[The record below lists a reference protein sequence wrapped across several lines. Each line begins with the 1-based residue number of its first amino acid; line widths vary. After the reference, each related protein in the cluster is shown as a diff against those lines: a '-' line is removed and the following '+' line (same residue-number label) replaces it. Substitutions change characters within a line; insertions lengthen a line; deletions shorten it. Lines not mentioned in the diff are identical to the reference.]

1 MSTCI
6 PFLCKTKHIYRSSR
20 SEVFLRKENMQ
31 QIYGRKRMPKCD
43 FNKVSSNFIKIAL
56 RHGCS
61 PVNLLHIFRAPFP
74 RNTSGWL
81 LLYLV
86 NMILSFGC
94 HIIFFVA
101 TAYFF
106 VIYMT
111 LVVTQLLC
119 EVFFCWHNIVF
130 CATHNS
136 FLCNMDRMWA

>member
-1 MSTCI
+1 
-6 PFLCKTKHIYRSSR
+6 
-20 SEVFLRKENMQ
+20 
-31 QIYGRKRMPKCD
+31 MPKCD
-43 FNKVSSNFIKIAL
+43 FNKVSSNIIKIAL

-61 PVNLLHIFRAPFP
+61 PVNLLHTFRAPFP

-86 NMILSFGC
+86 NMSLSFGC

-106 VIYMT
+106 VIHMI

-119 EVFFCWHNIVF
+119 EVFFF
-130 CATHNS
+130 
-136 FLCNMDRMWA
+136 